1 MSIFWV
7 MYFLFIGL
15 AGFFVLLILSILAF
29 TNVQALKIKEGNN
42 VNSGVILLI
51 TAFVSAIE
59 IGNYFFKIIFIYYF
73 IL

>member
-29 TNVQALKIKEGNN
+29 ANVQALKIKEGNN
-42 VNSGVILLI
+42 VASGVILLI
-51 TAFVSAIE
+51 TAFVSVIE
-59 IGNYFFKIIFIYYF
+59 IRNYFFIF
-73 IL
+73 